1 MADQQELIILLQAQ
15 LGDTLGQLKAVQNQV
30 TSMGSA
36 AQGAAAPVTKLG
48 STFSAVLGGVA
59 VTALTML
66 SRKMMQFGKDAVD
79 AFTKS
84 DAAAK
89 EFANTLE
96 QRGLS
101 QVNAQL
107 AVGAVEQMA
116 VPAGFDPEEIQQAM
130 SNVIVKMHNGANA
143 TSAFESAMNNARIK
157 GISLATSVQSVTI
170 AAEGSLKAL
179 RQFGITTN
187 KDVNGNLKTEA
198 QLLKEIAENTKGG
211 LTTYMSTPLGMI
223 DRMKVSLQQ
232 LKEAI
237 GQGLT
242 SVFAPVASATFG
254 FSSALVAALVRSQG
268 GQRITD
274 QMLTNPSGFA
284 GIDGVFRF
292 KADGTNERGLAVM
305 RVAAGGGQII
315 SPAPKSFGA
324 HSTSSEPSS
333 CVCTSSAPAS
343 IAVSI
348 NVVSSVPGA
357 NKN

>member
-1 MADQQELIILLQAQ
+1 MKNFIQP
-15 LGDTLGQLKAVQNQV
+15 GDTVTAVAPYDV
-30 TSMGSA
+30 ASGG
-36 AQGAAAPVTKLG
+36 GALIG
-48 STFSAVLGGVA
+48 LLFGVA
-59 VTALTML
+59 VTALTIL
-66 SRKMMQFGKDAVD
+66 SRKMVQFGKDAVD

-198 QLLKEIAENTKGG
+198 QLLKEIAEHFKISHATVQ
-211 LTTYMSTPLGMI
+211 TH
-223 DRMKVSLQQ
+223 
-232 LKEAI
+232 I
-237 GQGLT
+237 GRIYKKLHVHSRAQ
-242 SVFAPVASATFG
+242 AVAS
-254 FSSALVAALVRSQG
+254 R
-268 GQRITD
+268 
-274 QMLTNPSGFA
+274 
-284 GIDGVFRF
+284 
-292 KADGTNERGLAVM
+292 
-305 RVAAGGGQII
+305 
-315 SPAPKSFGA
+315 AP
-324 HSTSSEPSS
+324 
-333 CVCTSSAPAS
+333 SSAPPVFA
-343 IAVSI
+343 IQ
-348 NVVSSVPGA
+348 SSREGTRPGR
-357 NKN
+357 